1 MKNVV
6 VVGSQWGDEGK
17 GKIVDWLS
25 SEADVVVRFQGGH
38 NAGHTLV
45 IEKKV
50 FKLRLLPSGIVREG
64 KISVLGNG
72 VVIDGVT
79 YKLRLLPS
87 GIVRKGKISIIGN
100 GVVVDP
106 WALLDEIEEI
116 KSKGV
121 NVNENNFII
130 SESANLI
137 LPFHREMDEIRED
150 SAGKGKI
157 GTTRRGIGPAY
168 EDKVGRRSIRV
179 MDLRS
184 EKNLDQRLESVLVH
198 HNAIRKGL
206 GKKIYEKE
214 QLKYD
219 LLKIAPEILKFSQP
233 VWLKIDQFKKQ
244 KKKILFEGAQG
255 ILLDVDH
262 GTYPFVT
269 SSNTVASSAATGTG
283 CGPNSIN
290 YVLGITKAYTTR
302 VGEGPFPTEL
312 IDEIGELLGTR
323 GKEFGT
329 VTSRKRRC
337 GWFDGVLVR
346 QTIKISGIN
355 GIALTKLD
363 VLDELDEI
371 KICIGYDLKG
381 KKIDYLPAAVEDQ
394 LKVKP
399 IYKSFNGWKTSTKG
413 IKSFKDLPNNAQ
425 VYIKG
430 LEKFIETKVAS
441 ISTSPERKDT
451 ILIENPFSI

>member
-1 MKNVV
+1 MRNVV

-25 SEADVVVRFQGGH
+25 SEADIVVRFQGGH

-45 IEKKV
+45 ID
-50 FKLRLLPSGIVREG
+50 GI
-64 KISVLGNG
+64 
-72 VVIDGVT
+72 T

-87 GIVRKGKISIIGN
+87 GIVRKNKISIIGN

-106 WALLDEIEEI
+106 WAFLDEIKEI
-116 KSKGV
+116 KTKGV
-121 NVNENNFII
+121 NVDENNLIL

-137 LPFHREMDEIRED
+137 LPFHKEMDEIRED
-150 SAGKGKI
+150 AAGKAKI

-168 EDKVGRRSIRV
+168 EDKIGRRSIRV
-179 MDLRS
+179 MDLVS
-184 EKNLDQRLESVLVH
+184 ESNLDHRLETVLIH

-206 GKKIYEKE
+206 GKKIFEKD
-214 QLKYD
+214 QLKKD

-233 VWLKIDQFKKQ
+233 VWKKIDEFKK
-244 KKKILFEGAQG
+244 KGKKILFEGAQG

-283 CGPNSIN
+283 CGPDSIS

-312 IDEIGELLGTR
+312 KDEIGETIGKR

-363 VLDELDEI
+363 VLDGLDEI
-371 KICIGYDLKG
+371 KMCIAYELNG
-381 KKIDYLPAAVEDQ
+381 KKIDYLPAAVDDQ

-399 IYKSFNGWKTSTKG
+399 IYKTFEGWKSSTKG
-413 IKSFKDLPNNAQ
+413 IREFDNLPQKAKT
-425 VYIKG
+425 YINQ
-430 LEKFIETKVAS
+430 LENFIEAKISS

-451 ILIENPFSI
+451 ILIKNPFNS

>member
-6 VVGSQWGDEGK
+6 VIGSQWGDEGK

-25 SEADVVVRFQGGH
+25 SEADVIVRFQGGH

-45 IEKKV
+45 ID
-50 FKLRLLPSGIVREG
+50 SIV
-64 KISVLGNG
+64 
-72 VVIDGVT
+72 

-87 GIVRKGKISIIGN
+87 GIVRKNKISIIGN

-106 WALLDEIEEI
+106 WALLDEIDEI

-121 NVNENNFII
+121 EVNPNNLIL
-130 SESANLI
+130 SEAATLI
-137 LPFHREMDEIRED
+137 LPFHKEMDEIRED
-150 SAGKGKI
+150 AAGKSKI

-168 EDKVGRRSIRV
+168 EDKIGRRSIRV
-179 MDLRS
+179 MDLAS
-184 EKNLDQRLESVLVH
+184 ENNLDKRLEVVLSH

-206 GKKIYEKE
+206 GKTEFKKE
-214 QLKYD
+214 LLKKN
-219 LLKIAPEILKFSQP
+219 LLKIAPQILKFSQP
-233 VWLKIDQFKKQ
+233 VWKKIDEFKSQ
-244 KKKILFEGAQG
+244 NKKILFEGAQG
-255 ILLDVDH
+255 VLLDVDH

-269 SSNTVASSAATGTG
+269 SSNTVASSAATGSG
-283 CGPNSIN
+283 CGINSIN

-312 IDEIGELLGTR
+312 TDEIGELLGTR

-346 QTIKISGIN
+346 HTLKISGID

-371 KICIGYDLKG
+371 KMCIGYEING
-381 KKIDYLPAAVEDQ
+381 KKFDYLPASVDDQ
-394 LKVKP
+394 FMVKP
-399 IYKSFNGWKTSTKG
+399 IYKSFKGWKSSTVG
-413 IKSFKDLPNNAQ
+413 IKKFEKLPENAKN
-425 VYIKG
+425 YIKE
-430 LEKFIETKVAS
+430 LEKFVETRISS
-441 ISTSPERKDT
+441 ISTSPERNDT
-451 ILIENPFSI
+451 ILVQDPFGI

>member
-1 MKNVV
+1 MKNIV

-45 IEKKV
+45 I
-50 FKLRLLPSGIVREG
+50 
-64 KISVLGNG
+64 
-72 VVIDGVT
+72 DGVT

-87 GIVRKGKISIIGN
+87 GIVRKNKISIIGN

-106 WALLDEIEEI
+106 WALLEEIREI
-116 KSKGV
+116 KSKKVDV
-121 NVNENNFII
+121 NPENLILA
-130 SESANLI
+130 ETANLI
-137 LPFHREMDEIRED
+137 LPFHQEMDAIRED
-150 SAGKGKI
+150 AAGKAKI

-179 MDLRS
+179 MDLKS
-184 EKNLDQRLESVLVH
+184 ESNLDKRLEVVLAH

-206 GKKIYEKE
+206 GKKIFEKNKLKK
-214 QLKYD
+214 QL
-219 LLKIAPEILKFSQP
+219 LEIAPEILKYSQP
-233 VWLKIDQFKKQ
+233 VWKKIDEFKSK

-283 CGPNSIN
+283 CGPNTIN

-312 IDEIGELLGTR
+312 KDEIGELLGSR

-346 QTIKISGIN
+346 QTIKISGID

-371 KICIGYDLKG
+371 KICIKYEVNG
-381 KKIDYLPAAVEDQ
+381 KEIDYLPAAVEDQ

-399 IYKSFNGWKTSTKG
+399 VYKTFKGWKTSTQG
-413 IKSFKDLPNNAQ
+413 TRNMNDLPENAKI
-425 VYIKG
+425 YIHAI
-430 LEKFIETKVAS
+430 EDFIEAKISS
-441 ISTSPERKDT
+441 ISTSPEREDT
-451 ILIENPFSI
+451 ILLEDPFKI

>member
-1 MKNVV
+1 MRNIV

-25 SEADVVVRFQGGH
+25 EQADVVVRFQGGH

-45 IEKKV
+45 I
-50 FKLRLLPSGIVREG
+50 
-64 KISVLGNG
+64 
-72 VVIDGVT
+72 DGVT

-87 GIVRKGKISIIGN
+87 GIVRKNKISIIGN

-106 WALLDEIEEI
+106 WALLEEI
-116 KSKGV
+116 KEIALKGV
-121 NVNENNFII
+121 IVDEKNFIL

-150 SAGKGKI
+150 TAGKGKI

-184 EKNLDQRLESVLVH
+184 EKNLDQRLEVVLAH
-198 HNAIRKGL
+198 HNAVRKGL
-206 GKKIYEKE
+206 GKKIYVKE
-214 QLKYD
+214 QLKKD

-233 VWLKIDQFKKQ
+233 VWLRIDQFKKQ
-244 KKKILFEGAQG
+244 KKRILFEGAQG

-283 CGPNSIN
+283 CGINSIN

-312 IDEIGELLGTR
+312 KDSIGELLGTR

-346 QTIKISGIN
+346 QTIKISGID

-371 KICIGYDLKG
+371 KMCIQYDLDG

-394 LKVKP
+394 LKIKP
-399 IYKSFNGWKTSTKG
+399 IYKIFAGWKSSTNG
-413 IKSFKDLPNNAQ
+413 IKNIEKLPENAKK
-425 VYIKG
+425 YIYAVQD
-430 LEKFIETKVAS
+430 FIGTKISS
-441 ISTSPERKDT
+441 ISTSPEREDT
-451 ILIENPFSI
+451 ILIENPFEI

>member
-25 SEADVVVRFQGGH
+25 SIADVVVRFQGGH

-45 IEKKV
+45 ID
-50 FKLRLLPSGIVREG
+50 G
-64 KISVLGNG
+64 K
-72 VVIDGVT
+72 T

-87 GIVRKGKISIIGN
+87 GIVRKNKISIIGN

-106 WALLDEIEEI
+106 WALLNEIEEI
-116 KSKGV
+116 KNEGV
-121 NVNENNFII
+121 DITEENLFL
-130 SESANLI
+130 SESATLI
-137 LPFHREMDEIRED
+137 LPVHSELDGIRED
-150 SAGKGKI
+150 RANNEKL

-179 MDLRS
+179 IDLLS
-184 EKNLDQRLESVLVH
+184 EKNLELKLTKLLDH
-198 HNAIRKGL
+198 HNTLRRGM
-206 GKKIYEKE
+206 GVKE
-214 QLKYD
+214 IDKQKLKND
-219 LLKIAPEILKFSQP
+219 LLKIAPKILKYSKP
-233 VWLKIDQFKKQ
+233 IWKKIEELKKLN
-244 KKKILFEGAQG
+244 KKILFEGAQG

-269 SSNTVASSAATGTG
+269 SSNTVASAAATGSG
-283 CGPNSIN
+283 CGIDTISYI
-290 YVLGITKAYTTR
+290 LGITKAYTTR

-312 IDEIGELLGTR
+312 KDQIGEKLGSR

-337 GWFDGVLVR
+337 GWFDGVLVK
-346 QTIKISGIN
+346 QTIKTSGIN

-371 KICIGYDLKG
+371 KICVGYELNG
-381 KKIDYLPAAVEDQ
+381 KTIDYLPSSSDQ
-394 LKVKP
+394 QFKVKP
-399 IYKSFNGWKTSTKG
+399 IYKIFDGWKTSTCG
-413 IKSFKDLPNNAQ
+413 IKNFFELPEKAKN
-425 VYIKG
+425 YIQFI
-430 LEKFIETKVAS
+430 EKIVETKVS
-441 ISTSPERKDT
+441 TISTSPERKDT
-451 ILIENPFSI
+451 ILIEDPFKV

>member
-25 SEADVVVRFQGGH
+25 DQADIVVRFQGGH
-38 NAGHTLV
+38 NAGHTL
-45 IEKKV
+45 
-50 FKLRLLPSGIVREG
+50 
-64 KISVLGNG
+64 
-72 VVIDGVT
+72 VIDGVT

-87 GIVRKGKISIIGN
+87 GIVRKNKISIIGN

-106 WALLDEIEEI
+106 WALLEEIKEI

-121 NVNENNFII
+121 DVNKDNFII
-130 SESANLI
+130 SESASLI
-137 LPFHREMDEIRED
+137 LPFHREMDEIREEA
-150 SAGKGKI
+150 AGKNKI

-184 EKNLDQRLESVLVH
+184 ESNLDHRLETVLLH

-206 GKKIYEKE
+206 GKKIYKKDDLKKE
-214 QLKYD
+214 
-219 LLKIAPEILKFSQP
+219 LLKIAPEILKYSQP
-233 VWLKIDQFKKQ
+233 VWLKIDEFKKK

-269 SSNTVASSAATGTG
+269 SSNTVAASAATGSG
-283 CGPNSIN
+283 CGPNTIH

-312 IDEIGELLGTR
+312 NDKIGKLLGSR

-346 QTIKISGIN
+346 QAITISGIN

-363 VLDELDEI
+363 VLDELEKI
-371 KICIGYDLKG
+371 KICVQYELDG

-394 LKVKP
+394 IKIKP
-399 IYKSFNGWKTSTKG
+399 IYKTFPGWKSPTSG
-413 IKSFKDLPNNAQ
+413 IKNIEKLPENAKK
-425 VYIKG
+425 YISAV
-430 LEKFIETKVAS
+430 EDFIGAKISS
-441 ISTSPERKDT
+441 ISTSPEREDT
-451 ILIENPFSI
+451 ILLENPFDL

>member
-45 IEKKV
+45 I
-50 FKLRLLPSGIVREG
+50 
-64 KISVLGNG
+64 
-72 VVIDGVT
+72 DGVT

-87 GIVRKGKISIIGN
+87 GIVRKNKISIIGN

-106 WALLDEIEEI
+106 WALLDEIKEI

-121 NVNENNFII
+121 IVDENNLIL

-137 LPFHREMDEIRED
+137 LPFHKEMDEIRED
-150 SAGKGKI
+150 AAGNAKI

-168 EDKVGRRSIRV
+168 EDKIGRRSIRV
-179 MDLRS
+179 MDLVS
-184 EKNLDQRLESVLVH
+184 ESNLDHRLETVLIH

-206 GKKIYEKE
+206 GKQIYQKE
-214 QLKYD
+214 QLKKD

-233 VWLKIDQFKKQ
+233 VWKKIDEYKAKG
-244 KKKILFEGAQG
+244 KKILFEGAQG

-269 SSNTVASSAATGTG
+269 SSNTVAATAATGSG
-283 CGPNSIN
+283 CGPNTIN

-312 IDEIGELLGTR
+312 KDKIGELLGNR

-346 QTIKISGIN
+346 QTIKISGID

-363 VLDELDEI
+363 VLDELEQI
-371 KICIGYDLKG
+371 KMSIAYELNG
-381 KKIDYLPAAVEDQ
+381 KKIDYLPAAVDDQ

-399 IYKSFNGWKTSTKG
+399 IYKTFKGWKSSTKG
-413 IKSFKDLPNNAQ
+413 IKDFEKLPENAKL
-425 VYIKG
+425 YIKE
-430 LEKFIETKVAS
+430 LEKFIETKISS
-441 ISTSPERKDT
+441 ISTSPERSDT
-451 ILIENPFSI
+451 ILIESPF

>member
-1 MKNVV
+1 MKNIV

-25 SEADVVVRFQGGH
+25 DQADVVIRFQGGH
-38 NAGHTLV
+38 NAGHTL
-45 IEKKV
+45 
-50 FKLRLLPSGIVREG
+50 
-64 KISVLGNG
+64 
-72 VVIDGVT
+72 VIDGVT

-87 GIVRKGKISIIGN
+87 GIVRKNKISIIGN

-106 WALLDEIEEI
+106 WALLEEIKEI

-121 NVNENNFII
+121 DVNENNFII

-150 SAGKGKI
+150 AAGKRKI

-184 EKNLDQRLESVLVH
+184 ESNLDHRLENALLH

-206 GKKIYEKE
+206 GKKIYKKDELKKE
-214 QLKYD
+214 

-233 VWLKIDQFKKQ
+233 VWLKIDEFKKQ
-244 KKKILFEGAQG
+244 GKKILFEGAQG

-269 SSNTVASSAATGTG
+269 SSNTVAASAATGTG
-283 CGPNSIN
+283 CGPSTIN

-312 IDEIGELLGTR
+312 TDDIGEQLGFR

-346 QTIKISGIN
+346 QTIKVSGID

-371 KICIGYDLKG
+371 KMCVQYELEG

-394 LKVKP
+394 VKIKP
-399 IYKSFNGWKTSTKG
+399 IYKKFKGWKSPTSG
-413 IKSFKDLPNNAQ
+413 IKNIDILPENAKKY
-425 VYIKG
+425 VYAI
-430 LEKFIETKVAS
+430 EDFIGAKISS
-441 ISTSPERKDT
+441 ISTSPERDDT
-451 ILIENPFSI
+451 ILLENPFDL